1 MNDSYLNAR
10 GYVVDNPDGFA
21 VRVSRKGVRNDM
33 VFHLA
38 WWLVAGFN
46 TVDGLAGGTLKAAV
60 FVAVVV
66 HGHQALQVVLMST
79 LRQTTDR
86 LCPRNATD
94 TWAFIAR
101 WATERLHTDGAIL
114 RKIRIDREKENN

>member
-1 MNDSYLNAR
+1 
-10 GYVVDNPDGFA
+10 
-21 VRVSRKGVRNDM
+21 M

-79 LRQTTDR
+79 LRQATDR

-101 WATERLHTDGAIL
+101 WATERLHTDSAIL
-114 RKIRIDREKENN
+114 RKIRIDRKKENN

>member
-1 MNDSYLNAR
+1 
-10 GYVVDNPDGFA
+10 
-21 VRVSRKGVRNDM
+21 M
-33 VFHLA
+33 VFHLS

-79 LRQTTDR
+79 LRQTT
-86 LCPRNATD
+86 
-94 TWAFIAR
+94 
-101 WATERLHTDGAIL
+101 H
-114 RKIRIDREKENN
+114 